1 MFSDAFTGGVVLPIF
16 DDLAAAAVEFM
27 QAHAAWTVPA
37 TFIIAFA
44 ESLAVVSLF
53 VPATVMLVGIGALV
67 SSGVVGFAEVF
78 AAGVGG
84 AVLGNSISYWVGDR
98 FKHSL
103 ADSWPFR
110 KRPDLLER
118 GHSFFEQHGGK
129 SVFIGRFF
137 GPTRAVIPLIA
148 GMTRMPKRRFL
159 AANVLSALVWVLLSI
174 SPGFMGGLMSGSGFS
189 SDKPAQAAPAASNP
203 NTPSV
208 PLR

>member
-1 MFSDAFTGGVVLPIF
+1 MF
-16 DDLAAAAVEFM
+16 DDLAGAVVAFM
-27 QAHAAWTVPA
+27 QDHAAWTIPA

-67 SSGVVGFAEVF
+67 STGTVAFWEVF
-78 AAGVGG
+78 AAGVVG
-84 AVLGNSISYWVGDR
+84 AILGNSISYWVGDR
-98 FKHSL
+98 FKDSL
-103 ADSWPFR
+103 SGSWLFR
-110 KRPDLLER
+110 KRPELLAR

-159 AANVLSALVWVLLSI
+159 AANVLSALIWVLLSI
-174 SPGFMGGLMSGSGFS
+174 SPGFMGSVMGIGL
-189 SDKPAQAAPAASNP
+189 SDKAAQAAPAPVDPSA
-203 NTPSV
+203 PSV